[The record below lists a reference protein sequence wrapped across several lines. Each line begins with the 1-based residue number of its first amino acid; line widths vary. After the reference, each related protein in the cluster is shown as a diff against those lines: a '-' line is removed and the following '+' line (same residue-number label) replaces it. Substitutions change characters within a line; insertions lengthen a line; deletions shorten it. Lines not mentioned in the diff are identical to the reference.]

1 MKFSATVLALFCL
14 AVPPLAAQDNARTVK
29 FRVLCYEHVN
39 GVIEGFAPAAGGNK
53 VPVNF
58 YTGGIGP
65 QIEGRF
71 AGDRAVLFAEKPG
84 PDGKTVRTVLA
95 DGKLDSSP
103 LQLFLLLPE
112 NKKQPDGPI
121 YRLLAFDDSE
131 AKFPMGATRV
141 INLAP
146 HDIRLNL
153 AGADLEPIKPGGMK
167 VYPQVK
173 TVDEWNMFT
182 ARVDFLADEQWVA
195 VATQSWKAS
204 DRKRDWVITQINPLT
219 KSPAISLYQD
229 IPPWR
234 EAQLPVGGG
243 GNP

>member
-1 MKFSATVLALFCL
+1 MKFLVTSLALFCL
-14 AVPPLAAQDNARTVK
+14 AALPLAAQDNARTVK

-39 GVIEGFAPAAGGNK
+39 GVIEGIAPAPGGAR

-71 AGDRAVLFAEKPG
+71 SGERAVFFVEKPG
-84 PDGKTVRTVLA
+84 PDGKIVRTILA
-95 DGKLDSSP
+95 NGKLDPSP
-103 LQLFLLLPE
+103 VQLFLLLPE
-112 NKKQPDGPI
+112 VQKQADGSI

-146 HDIRLNL
+146 YDIRLNL
-153 AGADLEPIKPGGMK
+153 AGTDLEPIKPGGMK

-173 TVDEWNMFT
+173 AVDEWNMFS
-182 ARVDFLADEQWVA
+182 ARVDFLAEDQWVP
-195 VATQSWKAS
+195 VSTQSWKAS
-204 DRKRDWVITQINPLT
+204 DRKRDWVITQINPQT
-219 KSPAISLYQD
+219 KTPAISLYQD

-234 EAQLPVGGG
+234 EAQLPIGG